1 MKHFGRKKFTWSLT
15 IASTVASALLVSTLP
30 PLAQTAQAS
39 SILYNQDITLA
50 AGQETTISVNL
61 TQGSLVRMVYHSPD
75 PNLDPVWT
83 DMTKPDGSR
92 GSRLLFAGWLGE
104 GDGST
109 LAKNVDWDSPNGTQ
123 LFIPQTG
130 LYKFRLF
137 FYKKVTSGKFNLKF
151 LQVDPAQSLG
161 VDKSISL
168 DFTQAGEGRSFTFDA
183 TKGDIIRFV
192 TQSTTTTSE
201 VKADIIAPDGS
212 VEDWHSLRV
221 LKSTGAQVTDFYPKQ
236 SGRYTFLLHLWVIS
250 DLGTITLNALK
261 VAAPVQL
268 VVGKPTTIS
277 FSKPGELINLAIKTT
292 QGYTYRLVSNVNDSN
307 SSSISA
313 GIYLPGVTTHT
324 FSEFTFRGP
333 GAGVQVYVFDLNTPT
348 GENIYS
354 LQKDNANETGD
365 LTFTLLREEKPKFIK
380 GNTPTQVNFEKLGQG
395 ISLAFAVN
403 KGDLI
408 QLQTESVVKDLIVS
422 TKYVRPDG
430 TVSSSYTLRGAGTG
444 KQIDSEWPFAF
455 SQTGFYVMTLTMKSP
470 STTGK
475 LTLTILGST
484 NNSTDFV
491 SKLGTPEE
499 IDSDATTSIPN
510 PPTEPVATQ
519 SPSPA
524 PTSSKAPSAKPTATS
539 KPVVKNPATKVP
551 FKVELRYAGGVDTSS
566 GDLSKSANIS
576 GKTEWVYLNYHG
588 NLNDKTTKPTGLRF
602 YIKDPTNNV
611 RTLIGAVALTT
622 TKDVT
627 GNEKPTCSLAKGKSV
642 TYDCRVS
649 FNPEN
654 NGVAPKS
661 KIQLYA
667 APYNSA
673 GESSTLHPISLFPIM
688 DTKAFVACLENGVNE
703 TKKELTAVFTGIIID
718 EGAGDITSS
727 LNISNQFYEQG
738 TEMAISFTFREILS
752 PTEVLKNLKEV
763 ASGGAISNLNKLF
776 FNKTTLKIGANV
788 LKAAATISS
797 AAISGIAGAVDI
809 YVAGKNAQYRISNC
823 ESNNPN

>member
-15 IASTVASALLVSTLP
+15 IASTVASALLVSALP

-61 TQGSLVRMVYHSPD
+61 TQGSLVRMVTQSED
-75 PNLDPVWT
+75 PNFSEVWT
-83 DMTKPDGSR
+83 SMTKPDGSL
-92 GSRLLFAGWLGE
+92 GSSVLFDGWDRASDEKNTMG
-104 GDGST
+104 
-109 LAKNVDWDSPNGTQ
+109 KNVDSSNPDGGLQ
-123 LFIPQTG
+123 LFTPQTG
-130 LYKFRLF
+130 AYQFRLF
-137 FYKKVTSGKFNLKF
+137 FLKKTTSGKFNLKF
-151 LQVDPAQSLG
+151 LQVAPAQSLG
-161 VDKSISL
+161 IDKSITL
-168 DFTQAGEGRSFTFDA
+168 NFAQKGEGNAFTFEA
-183 TKGDIIRFV
+183 NKGDHIRFV
-192 TQSTTTTSE
+192 TQSAENNSE
-201 VKADIIAPDGS
+201 VREDIITPEGKT
-212 VEDWHSLRV
+212 EDWHQLRMFRGGG
-221 LKSTGAQVTDFYPKQ
+221 TQVQDFYPKQ
-236 SGRYTFLLHLWVIS
+236 TGKYTFLLHYRDPANVGTVEVTALTTEAPLQAVI
-250 DLGTITLNALK
+250 GR
-261 VAAPVQL
+261 
-268 VVGKPTTIS
+268 PTTIS
-277 FSKPGELINLAIKTT
+277 FTSPGEVKNLAIKMTR
-292 QGYTYRLVSNVNDSN
+292 GYTYRLVTYVKDSN
-307 SSSISA
+307 SSVTWA
-313 GIYLPGVTTHT
+313 GNTTEN
-324 FSEFTFRGP
+324 SEEFIIRQP
-333 GAGVQVYVFDLNTPT
+333 GAGTQVYVFDPITVT
-348 GENIYS
+348 GEKFYS
-354 LQKDNANETGD
+354 IHKDNLIETGE
-365 LTFTLLREEKPKFIK
+365 LTYTFLRDEKPKFIK

-408 QLQTESVVKDLIVS
+408 QLQTESAVEDLIVS

-455 SQTGFYVMTLTMKSP
+455 SQTGFYVMTLTTKSP
-470 STTGK
+470 ATTGK

-524 PTSSKAPSAKPTATS
+524 PTSSKSPSAKPTATS
-539 KPVVKNPATKVP
+539 KPVVKNPATKIP

-688 DTKAFVACLENGVNE
+688 DTKAFVACLENGVNK

-718 EGAGDITSS
+718 EGADQITNS
-727 LNISNQFYEQG
+727 LNFPNQFYQQG
-738 TEMAISFTFREILS
+738 TKMAISFTFREILS
-752 PTEVLKNLKEV
+752 PTEVLKNLTEV
-763 ASGGAISNLNKLF
+763 ASGAAISNLNKLF